1 MKVFVILTEQDRTQ
15 AWSYTT
21 LNFLFNYPV
30 FRSPLNYLVRYL
42 PGHHP
47 NSQIYMLMTSPVADL
62 KNGPLSLLV
71 KNLTNLNI
79 KYLNVDSF
87 IEGTPLETLWRK
99 GDIASSQY
107 LVSI

>member
-1 MKVFVILTEQDRTQ
+1 MLPARDVIKNLTYEI
-15 AWSYTT
+15 
-21 LNFLFNYPV
+21 LLL
-30 FRSPLNYLVRYL
+30 RSTLNYLVHYL
-42 PGHHP
+42 TGHHP
-47 NSQIYMLMTSPVADL
+47 NSQIYMLMTSPVANL